1 MTRSYS
7 LKTAEQLVTDA
18 SRYGYEI
25 LQVSEGVLAI
35 GHVLLL
41 APSENF
47 SHFEITEEYRNEWS
61 SAIHI
66 RRFSRISKRIQKLI
80 DNAKEE

>member
-7 LKTAEQLVTDA
+7 LATAEQLVTDA
-18 SRYGYEI
+18 IRYGYEI
-25 LQVSEGVLAI
+25 LQVSDGVLAL

-41 APSENF
+41 APSESF
-47 SHFEITEEYRNEWS
+47 SHFEITEECRNEWT

-80 DNAKEE
+80 DNAREE

>member
-25 LQVSEGVLAI
+25 LQVSEGVLAL
-35 GHVLLL
+35 GHMLLI

-47 SHFEITEEYRNEWS
+47 SHFEITEEHRNEWAS
-61 SAIHI
+61 VIHI

-80 DNAKEE
+80 DNAREE